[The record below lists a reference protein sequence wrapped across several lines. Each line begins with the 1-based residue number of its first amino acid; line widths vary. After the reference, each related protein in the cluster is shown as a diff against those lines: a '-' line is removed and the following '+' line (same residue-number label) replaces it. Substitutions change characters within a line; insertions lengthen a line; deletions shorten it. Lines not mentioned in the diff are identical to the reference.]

1 MIGLL
6 EAERERAEVGKMS
19 LEYAYNLAKSGKLRF
34 TMWAWAAMACPCEC
48 GGPQDTGFNCVQDN
62 HAAMRTELKGGNID
76 VATIQA

>member
-6 EAERERAEVGKMS
+6 EAERERAEVAKMS

-34 TMWAWAAMACPCEC
+34 TMWAWASMMCPCEC

-62 HAAMRTELKGGNID
+62 HAAMRAELKGGNVN